1 MKPAAPLFAMG
12 SPQPMD
18 YILELAQDFLGA
30 YFPGIYASSWSWN
43 GNVFGILGECVKTT
57 PLSHYT
63 GFCKN
68 WSKEV
73 T

>member
-1 MKPAAPLFAMG
+1 MKPAAPLFATG

-18 YILELAQDFLGA
+18 YILELAQDFLQDVLLGA

-57 PLSHYT
+57 PWSHYT

-68 WSKEV
+68 
-73 T
+73 